1 MVLPPQLPSK
11 LWKHS
16 KIFTGSAIYTE
27 TSNQGTIQLGG
38 QKLTNY
44 GSLQIY
50 VLDFGMCRKF
60 VHEDGTIKK
69 PRPVAAFRGSLRY
82 APVSCHSK
90 RELCRQDDCESWL
103 YMVIEF
109 TKGGLPWRNTTDMA
123 KVGDEKRA
131 ARVSVAAGK
140 RLFGGKSLM

>member
-44 GSLQIY
+44 G
-50 VLDFGMCRKF
+50 
-60 VHEDGTIKK
+60 
-69 PRPVAAFRGSLRY
+69 
-82 APVSCHSK
+82 
-90 RELCRQDDCESWL
+90 RQDDCESWL

-140 RLFGGKSLM
+140 RLFGG